1 MKIMFMSVM
10 RIPSEDEI
18 NAAYDQGRTAVIAL
32 IQETLGVFAE
42 QIKELED
49 QLAKN
54 SGNSGK
60 PPSREGYEKPA
71 PKSRRKRSG
80 KKSGGQTGHAGQ
92 TLKAVEKPDAIV
104 VHEVSCCANCEKPL
118 KKVKVVAL
126 EKRQVF
132 DLPEMR
138 LQVTEHQ
145 AEIKVCP
152 DCQKQTKAT
161 FPLGVNEPAQY
172 GNRIKSQLS
181 YLHEY
186 QLLPLGRVKE
196 TVHDFYGQNIAEG
209 TILSACEELARQVE
223 PVQQVV
229 KAHLTYKTEVAGFDE
244 SGARVEGK
252 LNWFH
257 VTCTNLL
264 TYYAIHAKRG
274 KIAMD
279 EIGILPNFQ
288 GRAIHD
294 DLPSYFQYLT
304 RHGLCNVHHLRSLEF
319 LLERYPQGWLKKLM
333 DLLLEIKSAVEK
345 ALTKIKTRLSAK
357 TLANFSSRNDALLKQ
372 GCKFNPAEAKQGQRV
387 KRGRP
392 KQSFAKNLLDRLR
405 DPKEAVPAFMYDF
418 NVPFENNQ
426 AARDIRMLKVKPKV
440 SGCFRSR
447 HGAEIFCALRGYSS
461 TPRKNGQP
469 VFVALHSAFCRQP
482 SYPDFISLP
491 AAVVT
496 NH

>member
-1 MKIMFMSVM
+1 MFMSVL

-18 NAAYDQGRTAVIAL
+18 NAAYDQGRVAVIAL
-32 IQETLGVFAE
+32 IQETLVVFAE
-42 QIKELED
+42 QIKKLED

-54 SGNSGK
+54 SSNSGK
-60 PPSREGYEKPA
+60 PPSSDSYEKPA
-71 PKSRRKRSG
+71 PKSRRQRSG
-80 KKSGGQTGHAGQ
+80 KKSGGQAGHAGYS
-92 TLKAVEKPDAIV
+92 LEAVATPDAVV

-118 KKVKVVAL
+118 KKVKAVAI

-132 DLPEMR
+132 DLPELR

-152 DCQKQTKAT
+152 DCQKQTRAT
-161 FPLGVNEPAQY
+161 FPVGISQPVQY
-172 GNRIKSQLS
+172 GNKIKSQLS

-196 TVHDFYGQNIAEG
+196 TIHDFYGQTIAEA

-223 PVQQVV
+223 PVQQAV
-229 KAHLTYKTEVAGFDE
+229 KEHLTYKTEVAGFDE

-257 VTCTNLL
+257 VTCTDLL

-279 EIGILPNFQ
+279 EIGILLNFQ

-304 RHGLCNVHHLRSLEF
+304 RHGLCNAHHLRSLEF
-319 LLERYPQGWLKKLM
+319 LLERYPQGWVKKLM

-345 ALTKIKTRLSAK
+345 AITKIKTRLSAK
-357 TLANFSSRNDALLKQ
+357 TLANFSSRYDALLKQ
-372 GCKFNPAEAKQGQRV
+372 GFKLNPAEAKPGQKA

-405 DPKEAVPAFMYDF
+405 DHKEAVLAFMYDF

-426 AARDIRMLKVKPKV
+426 AERDIRMLKVKQKV

-447 HGAEIFCALRGYSS
+447 HGAEIFCTIRGYIS
-461 TPRKNGQP
+461 TARKNGLP
-469 VFVALHSAFCRQP
+469 VLEALHSAFSALP
-482 SYPDFISLP
+482 YYPDFISLP
-491 AAVVT
+491 A
-496 NH
+496 

>member
-1 MKIMFMSVM
+1 MFMSVL

-32 IQETLGVFAE
+32 IQATLRVFAE
-42 QIKELED
+42 QIKKLED

-60 PPSREGYEKPA
+60 PPSSDGYEKPA
-71 PKSRRKRSG
+71 PKSRRKRSQ
-80 KKSGGQTGHAGQ
+80 KKSGGQTGHAGYS
-92 TLKAVEKPDAIV
+92 LEAVERPDAIV

-118 KKVKVVAL
+118 KRVKAVAI

-132 DLPEMR
+132 DLPEIC

-161 FPLGVNEPAQY
+161 FPAGISQAVQY

-223 PVQQVV
+223 PVQQAV
-229 KAHLTYKTEVAGFDE
+229 KEHLTYKTEVAGFDE
-244 SGARVEGK
+244 SGAGVEGK

-257 VTCTNLL
+257 VACSDWL

-279 EIGILPNFQ
+279 EIGILPNFN

-294 DLPSYFQYLT
+294 DLPSYFQYST

-319 LLERYPQGWLKKLM
+319 LLERYPQGWVKKLM
-333 DLLLEIKSAVEK
+333 DLLLEIKSAVQK
-345 ALTKIKTRLSAK
+345 AIAKVKTRLPAQ
-357 TLANFSSRNDALLKQ
+357 TLANFSSRYDALLKQ
-372 GCKFNPAEAKQGQRV
+372 GFTLNPAAGKQGQ
-387 KRGRP
+387 KAKPGRP

-405 DPKEAVPAFMYDF
+405 AHKEAVLAFMYDF

-426 AARDIRMLKVKPKV
+426 AERDIRMLKVKQKV

-447 HGAEIFCALRGYSS
+447 HGAEIFCTIRGYIS
-461 TPRKNGQP
+461 TARKNKQS
-469 VFVALHSAFCRQP
+469 VLEVLYSAFCGQP
-482 SYPDFISLP
+482 YYPAFISLP
-491 AAVVT
+491 A
-496 NH
+496 

>member
-1 MKIMFMSVM
+1 MSVL

-18 NAAYDQGRTAVIAL
+18 NAAYDQGRVAVIAL
-32 IQETLGVFAE
+32 IQETLVVFAE
-42 QIKELED
+42 QIKKLED

-54 SGNSGK
+54 SSNSGK
-60 PPSREGYEKPA
+60 PPSSDSYEKPA
-71 PKSRRKRSG
+71 PKSRRQRSG
-80 KKSGGQTGHAGQ
+80 KKSGGQAGHAGYS
-92 TLKAVEKPDAIV
+92 LEAVATPDAVV

-118 KKVKVVAL
+118 KKVKAVAI

-132 DLPEMR
+132 DLPELR

-152 DCQKQTKAT
+152 DCQKQTRAT
-161 FPLGVNEPAQY
+161 FPVGISQPVQY
-172 GNRIKSQLS
+172 GNKIKSQLS

-196 TVHDFYGQNIAEG
+196 TIHDFYGQTIAEA

-223 PVQQVV
+223 PVQQAV
-229 KAHLTYKTEVAGFDE
+229 KEHLTYKTEVAGFDE

-257 VTCTNLL
+257 VTCTDLL

-279 EIGILPNFQ
+279 EIGILLNFQ

-304 RHGLCNVHHLRSLEF
+304 RHGLCNAHHLRSLEF
-319 LLERYPQGWLKKLM
+319 LLERYPQGWVKKLM

-345 ALTKIKTRLSAK
+345 AITKIKTRLSAK
-357 TLANFSSRNDALLKQ
+357 TLANFSSRYDALLKQ
-372 GCKFNPAEAKQGQRV
+372 GFKLNPAEAKPGQKA

-405 DPKEAVPAFMYDF
+405 DHKEAVLAFMYDF

-426 AARDIRMLKVKPKV
+426 AERDIRMLKVKQKV

-447 HGAEIFCALRGYSS
+447 HGAEIFCTIRGYIS
-461 TPRKNGQP
+461 TARKNGLP
-469 VFVALHSAFCRQP
+469 VLEALHSAFSALP
-482 SYPDFISLP
+482 YYPDFISLP
-491 AAVVT
+491 A
-496 NH
+496 